1 MDNHQTKHHS
11 TYFNLRVTTTIKRTV
26 MIGIQFHCY
35 FCITICWTDTVKEC
49 KWDKMGLWC
58 KNKNSSVP
66 VNLTLLG
73 RDNHDIKMHQANDD
87 VAYKGLMRYR
97 FTCKKYM
104 ALHKN
109 IYRGTCC
116 KWKVQY
122 RVFRKLPQ
130 FATVCGVLCTEW
142 STGWL
147 ISARLVRQCGSCSA
161 AVFPSFTPDRSA
173 ASIGHAQHF
182 HHFHYTHNT

>member
-1 MDNHQTKHHS
+1 M
-11 TYFNLRVTTTIKRTV
+11 
-26 MIGIQFHCY
+26 
-35 FCITICWTDTVKEC
+35 
-49 KWDKMGLWC
+49 
-58 KNKNSSVP
+58 
-66 VNLTLLG
+66 LG

-122 RVFRKLPQ
+122 RVFRENFPNLPR
-130 FATVCGVLCTEW
+130 FVVYCALNGVQ
-142 STGWL
+142 G
-147 ISARLVRQCGSCSA
+147 
-161 AVFPSFTPDRSA
+161 D
-173 ASIGHAQHF
+173 
-182 HHFHYTHNT
+182 